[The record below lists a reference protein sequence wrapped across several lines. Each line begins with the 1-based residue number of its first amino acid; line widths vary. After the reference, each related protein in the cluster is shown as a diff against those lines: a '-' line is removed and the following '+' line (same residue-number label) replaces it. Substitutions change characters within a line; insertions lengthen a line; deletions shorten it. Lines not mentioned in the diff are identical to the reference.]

1 MVFFYPNY
9 LFSYQTGFLPLDL
22 KSPKENWLVHQI
34 SKRARVS
41 LTSPVPLLHP
51 HICAIVFVIS
61 DYLQHTMTVLQDK
74 SEIFLQIW
82 ESLQNIS
89 FQQLAT
95 HCSPATFREIT
106 FSAYFCNTFFAIGC
120 FVRILPTLFHLRQ
133 RPWSDCWRLRVSFDL
148 WEWHVR

>member
-41 LTSPVPLLHP
+41 LTHQCLLFTLTFVQLFLWYLT
-51 HICAIVFVIS
+51 ICNILWRFCKTS
-61 DYLQHTMTVLQDK
+61 LKYFCK
-74 SEIFLQIW
+74 SEKICKIF
-82 ESLQNIS
+82 
-89 FQQLAT
+89 LAT